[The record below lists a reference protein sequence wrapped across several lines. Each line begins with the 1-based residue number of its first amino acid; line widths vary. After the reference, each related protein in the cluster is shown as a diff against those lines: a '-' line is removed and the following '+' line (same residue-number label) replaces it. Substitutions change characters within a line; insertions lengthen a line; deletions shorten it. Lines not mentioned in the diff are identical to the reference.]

1 MSERL
6 YDYSDMPGDNDIVC
20 RGSYALGSAC
30 GRCQRCLNERESQF
44 ADLRASAMAVVDR
57 YDNPP
62 ITWAIKSMQ
71 PTLGECI
78 EDLRTALTEKEVGH
92 E

>member
-30 GRCQRCLNERESQF
+30 GRCQRCLNDLESQL
-44 ADLRASAMAVVDR
+44 AELRAAVSSVIDWGIG
-57 YDNPP
+57 YPAGISDKQEVQFVKD
-62 ITWAIKSMQ
+62 WK
-71 PTLGECI
+71 
-78 EDLRTALTEKEVGH
+78 ALLQLLKDK
-92 E
+92 

>member
-1 MSERL
+1 MSGEIDRHTSDCVTSLIEVQNEIINELRDEIER
-6 YDYSDMPGDNDIVC
+6 
-20 RGSYALGSAC
+20 
-30 GRCQRCLNERESQF
+30 
-44 ADLRASAMAVVDR
+44 LRASAMAVVDR

-62 ITWAIKSMQ
+62 ITEYALDHQ

-78 EDLRTALTEKEVGH
+78 EDLRTALTEKEVGD